1 MAASTQQSW
10 HTAPPQPAAVP
21 ALFDAVA
28 RATRQFIYVFNLD
41 TDAVTYRNRSVIRD
55 LGHDVPNDLP
65 VAMWA
70 SFVHPDDR
78 HRLRHLQLEWAS
90 LGTDAVREGEY
101 RIRHAN
107 GSYRWFS
114 ARETVLSRHA
124 DGTVAQI
131 LGALT
136 DITEAKH
143 AAQALRERDV
153 EISQL
158 IDAITPVTGPDFFRS
173 LADHLTETC
182 KVDYAC
188 VVMLDQSDPMR
199 GQTIALSHRGQR
211 ADDLSYDL
219 RGTPC
224 EEVAGKDFFHCPAAA
239 QRRFPRDAALVE
251 MGVDSYMGIPLFTA
265 NRTPLGLIALLHS
278 SPIEESELARTILYV
293 LAPRVTAELERTLT
307 ERALRESEAQLRQS
321 QKLHAIGQLAGGVA
335 HDFNNLLT
343 VIMGYADTILGDVD
357 STNPLFDAAKHIRH
371 AGERA
376 TLLTR
381 QLLHFGRK
389 AILEPRPLD
398 LNTVI
403 QNTGAMLRRLISE
416 DVLVTTVLAP
426 SLSLTRVDR
435 GQIEQVI
442 VNLCLNARDAMPQGG
457 RITIETRT
465 VSFDEQYCRSHPA
478 HKPGQFVELS
488 IGDSGTGMTPEVMSH
503 LFEPFFTTKGPGKG
517 TGLGLATVYGIV
529 QQAGGFITVDSRL
542 GAGSM
547 FNVFVPAIAS
557 EEARVGVE
565 QQTPAAPP
573 PRGQE
578 TVLLVED
585 EHGVRRLARLS
596 LERQGYTVLEAS
608 NGREAI
614 ELSDTYKGDI
624 QVLLTDV
631 VMPEINGREV
641 SERLIQRRPDLKVLF
656 MSGYND
662 DAVVRRGVVD
672 SPATF
677 LQKPFDARTLA
688 TKVRGVLGLGKP
700 AVKTG
705 SGLGQA

>member
-1 MAASTQQSW
+1 MAAYTLQSW
-10 HTAPPQPAAVP
+10 HTAPQLAAGPAV
-21 ALFDAVA
+21 FDAVA
-28 RATRQFIYVFNLD
+28 RATRQFIYVFDLD
-41 TDAVTYRNRSVIRD
+41 NDAVTYRNRSVLRD
-55 LGHDVPNDLP
+55 LGHDIPNDLP
-65 VAMWA
+65 LAMWA
-70 SFVHPDDR
+70 GFVHPDDR

-90 LGTDAVREGEY
+90 LGKDAVREGEY
-101 RIRHAN
+101 RIRHVN
-107 GSYRWFS
+107 GSYHWFQ

-124 DGTVAQI
+124 DGTVAQV
-131 LGALT
+131 LGALI
-136 DITEAKH
+136 DITDAKH
-143 AAQALRERDV
+143 TAQALRERDV
-153 EISQL
+153 EISEL

-173 LADHLTETC
+173 LADHLTDTC
-182 KVDYAC
+182 RVDYAC

-199 GQTIALSHRGQR
+199 GQTIALSRCGQR
-211 ADDLSYDL
+211 VDDLSYDL

-224 EEVAGKDFFHCPAAA
+224 EEVAGKDFFHWPAGA
-239 QRRFPRDAALVE
+239 QKRFPLDTALVE

-278 SPIEESELARTILYV
+278 APIEEPELARTILHV

-307 ERALRESEAQLRQS
+307 ERALRASEAQLRQS

-343 VIMGYADTILGDVD
+343 VIMGYADTILADLE
-357 STNPLFDAAKHIRH
+357 SSHPLFDAARHIRD

-403 QNTGAMLRRLISE
+403 QNTGTMLRRLISE
-416 DVLVTTVLAP
+416 DVIVTTALAP
-426 SLSLTRVDR
+426 SLSLARVDR

-465 VSFDEQYCRSHPA
+465 ISFDEQYCRSHPA

-488 IGDSGTGMTPEVMSH
+488 VSDTGTGMTTEVMSH

-542 GAGSM
+542 GTGTM

-557 EEARVGVE
+557 EEPRVSVE
-565 QQTPAAPP
+565 RVAAPP

-608 NGREAI
+608 SGREAI
-614 ELSDTYKGDI
+614 ELSETYQGDI
-624 QVLLTDV
+624 QILLTDV

-641 SERLIQRRPDLKVLF
+641 SERLVKRRPDLKVLF

-662 DAVVRRGVVD
+662 DAVVRHGVVD

-688 TKVRGVLGLGKP
+688 TKVRGVLGQVRSRP
-700 AVKTG
+700 
-705 SGLGQA
+705 GQA